1 MYKADLVGA
10 ANWQFSL
17 AKELHHLGHTVE
29 RLTEL
34 AKNVAT
40 VVPHDLYVQYAS
52 TASESTQHY
61 MWPVVINY
69 EKLHYNTAHND
80 YI

>member
-40 VVPHDLYVQYAS
+40 VVPHDLHVQYTS

-61 MWPVVINY
+61 
-69 EKLHYNTAHND
+69 T
-80 YI
+80 